1 MTSSYLLNLVLR
13 RATEYVFPLIV
24 FARDFIH
31 TDIELLVARLIFVDY
46 PEPYQ
51 RHHYRIIIPN
61 EPMYCESSPLDLDH
75 GSPCD
80 LALDEEFFLPQG
92 RSTRLEP
99 TTKTPGK
106 RKSLSKR
113 ISGAMTKISRRL
125 FCQKTRPKSQE
136 RSRAKSQKR
145 GQSKSQERGRSK
157 SQERGRS
164 KSQERG
170 RSKSQERG
178 RSESQERGRSKS
190 QGRGRSKSQERGRV
204 YDSEQV
210 VSLHANR
217 RDSVDQGVV
226 SDALVFQERQ
236 HTFTQR
242 TTKTIQTNIYT
253 STSIAWFVVSS
264 PMQVGRRL
272 RPVASVSALHGR
284 DAKLVALSSS
294 FRSRYPKSVPSNSLP
309 DGEQYY

>member
-31 TDIELLVARLIFVDY
+31 TEIELLVARSIFVDY

-136 RSRAKSQKR
+136 RSREKSQER
-145 GQSKSQERGRSK
+145 GRSKSQERGRSK

-178 RSESQERGRSKS
+178 RSKSQE
-190 QGRGRSKSQERGRV
+190 RGRSKSQERGRV
-204 YDSEQV
+204 YDSEHV
-210 VSLHANR
+210 VSLYANR

-226 SDALVFQERQ
+226 SDALVFQERH

-253 STSIAWFVVSS
+253 STSIAWF
-264 PMQVGRRL
+264 QVRC
-272 RPVASVSALHGR
+272 
-284 DAKLVALSSS
+284 K
-294 FRSRYPKSVPSNSLP
+294 
-309 DGEQYY
+309 